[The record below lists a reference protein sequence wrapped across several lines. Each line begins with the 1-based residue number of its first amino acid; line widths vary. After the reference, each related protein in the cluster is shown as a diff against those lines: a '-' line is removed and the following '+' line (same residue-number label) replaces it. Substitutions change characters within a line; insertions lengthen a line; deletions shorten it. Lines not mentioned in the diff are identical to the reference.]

1 VDAAAPVVSVHPVT
15 LRAPY
20 ALPEMPPGRPMHVVD
35 ERLVRAP
42 VALMFR
48 VACDVENWPGYLP
61 HYRRVRFR
69 ERTADGGGLVEMA
82 ASRPFGPLAWPV
94 WWESEMVVN
103 PAAPVVRYRHV
114 RGITRGMDVEWTFAA
129 ESAGTRVRI
138 VHSWNGPAWPLIGI
152 FAAREVIGPIFIHG
166 IASRTLDGLALV
178 AEREHGNAGI
188 GSAG

>member
-1 VDAAAPVVSVHPVT
+1 MDAAT
-15 LRAPY
+15 LVMSMKTVIPRAKY
-20 ALPEMPPGRPMHVVD
+20 ALPEMPLGRPMHVVD

-42 VALMFR
+42 VELMFR
-48 VACDVENWPGYLP
+48 VACDVENWPGYLS

-69 ERTADGGGLVEMA
+69 ERTRDGGGLVEMA

-103 PAAPVVRYRHV
+103 QAAPAVRYRHV
-114 RGITRGMDVEWTFAA
+114 RGLTRGMDVEWTFAA
-129 ESAGTRVRI
+129 ESAFTRVRI
-138 VHSWNGPAWPLIGI
+138 VHAWNGPAWPLIGI
-152 FAAREVIGPIFIHG
+152 FAASEVIGPIFIHG

-178 AEREHGNAGI
+178 AEREHGNAGG